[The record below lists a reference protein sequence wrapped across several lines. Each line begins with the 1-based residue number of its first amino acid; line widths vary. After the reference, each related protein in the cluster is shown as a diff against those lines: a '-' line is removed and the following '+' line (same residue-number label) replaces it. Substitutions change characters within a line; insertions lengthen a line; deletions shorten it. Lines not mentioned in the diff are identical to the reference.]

1 MSGETRSL
9 DKFATPFG
17 KTIELQNAE
26 VEENVNL
33 LRVRIKEG
41 SRFTIVDLDPVTAK
55 RWADEMLKWVNSQS
69 N

>member
-33 LRVRIKEG
+33 LRLRIKEG